1 MSEQDTKTTTK
12 TLGTVRWVQTA
23 FLAIGAAWF
32 FLLNRLIVS
41 GWERFAEP
49 NSILATLISGA
60 LAAVIAWRL
69 YKIEQLNRMA
79 NDVVVEL
86 SKVSWPTRQEVST
99 STVVVIITS
108 VIAATILGTFDAV
121 WSAITDLIYRV

>member
-1 MSEQDTKTTTK
+1 MSERDTKATTR
-12 TLGTVRWVQTA
+12 TLGPIRWVQTA
-23 FLAIGAAWF
+23 FLAAGALLF
-32 FLLNRLIVS
+32 LLLNRLIVA

-49 NSILATLISGA
+49 NSTLATLASGL

-69 YKIEQLNRMA
+69 YKYDKINQLA
-79 NDVVVEL
+79 NDVVTEL
-86 SKVSWPTRQEVST
+86 TKVAWPTRQEVST

-108 VIAATILGTFDAV
+108 IVAAGILGTFDAI